1 MTKQEG
7 NTAVGAVRAT
17 GLEPLKRAL
26 SADSVR
32 QQFDNALKENSGPF
46 VASIIDL
53 VGSDKNLQQCDPGL
67 VIMECLKAA
76 TLKLPINRQLGQAW
90 VIPYKR
96 GKEGP
101 SIPQFQM
108 GYKGYIQL
116 AMRTAQY
123 KSLNAGVVYEGID
136 VGEDLLTGKVTLS
149 GKAKNDHPQGYF
161 AYMELTNGFTK
172 TVYMTMNEVLAHAK
186 RYSKSYGMQGSAWA
200 TDFDA
205 MAIKTVLLKLLKT
218 YGVLSIEMAKVLSS
232 SDDDDFQQ
240 EKDENA
246 NKEVIDVQAKQIS
259 GGDGGAAKP
268 EEGKEAGPGF

>member
-1 MTKQEG
+1 VATGQD
-7 NTAVGAVRAT
+7 TRVGKHVAT
-17 GLEPLKRAL
+17 GLEPLKKAL

-53 VGSDKNLQQCDPGL
+53 VGSDKNLQQCDPSL

-96 GKEGP
+96 GKDGP

-136 VGEDLLTGKVTLS
+136 VNEDLLTGKVTLS

-246 NKEVIDVQAKQIS
+246 NKDVIDVPGKVV
-259 GGDGGAAKP
+259 DGGGKA
-268 EEGKEAGPGF
+268 EEPKAGDPGF

>member
-1 MTKQEG
+1 
-7 NTAVGAVRAT
+7 
-17 GLEPLKRAL
+17 
-26 SADSVR
+26 
-32 QQFDNALKENSGPF
+32 
-46 VASIIDL
+46 
-53 VGSDKNLQQCDPGL
+53 
-67 VIMECLKAA
+67 
-76 TLKLPINRQLGQAW
+76 
-90 VIPYKR
+90 
-96 GKEGP
+96 
-101 SIPQFQM
+101 
-108 GYKGYIQL
+108 
-116 AMRTAQY
+116 
-123 KSLNAGVVYEGID
+123 
-136 VGEDLLTGKVTLS
+136 
-149 GKAKNDHPQGYF
+149 
-161 AYMELTNGFTK
+161 MELTNGFTK